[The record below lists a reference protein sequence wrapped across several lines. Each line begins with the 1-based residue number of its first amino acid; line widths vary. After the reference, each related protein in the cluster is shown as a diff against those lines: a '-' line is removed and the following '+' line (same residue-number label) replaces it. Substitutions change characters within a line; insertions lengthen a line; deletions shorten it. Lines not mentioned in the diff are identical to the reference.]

1 MLARRKKAQRFALI
15 LTVWVLT
22 LTFPCTSI
30 LAAIIE
36 TETVLKASKCVGN
49 ARDNL
54 HRLLARDDIQSVLT
68 AQDIDPAEA
77 STRLDCLSDDEIL
90 RMADRLEELPAGGNG
105 GTWGIV
111 GIAVVVA
118 CIILLI
124 TDLLGYTDM
133 FDF

>member
-1 MLARRKKAQRFALI
+1 VRRKKTQRLALI
-15 LTVWVLT
+15 LTVWVLS
-22 LTFPCTSI
+22 LTVPCTSVY
-30 LAAIIE
+30 AARIE
-36 TETVLKASKCVGN
+36 TGTVLKTRNQVRE

-54 HRLLARDDIQSVLT
+54 QRLFARDDIQSGLT
-68 AQDIDPAEA
+68 AQGIDPAEA
-77 STRLDCLSDDEIL
+77 RARLDCLSDDEIL
-90 RMADRLEELPAGGNG
+90 RMAGQLEELPPGGNG

-118 CIILLI
+118 FIILLI